1 MSFILSLV
9 RLVRQFVEPLF
20 GKPST
25 AICANFM
32 NSCILIR
39 YSNSKNYVT
48 MVGRAPPNQNSGE
61 HDIVGYSNENEGIPL
76 YTTSKLK
83 PLLLWKIML
92 TMKKT

>member
-1 MSFILSLV
+1 
-9 RLVRQFVEPLF
+9 
-20 GKPST
+20 
-25 AICANFM
+25 
-32 NSCILIR
+32 
-39 YSNSKNYVT
+39 